1 MAGDEVGVEV
11 GLGGEGDSEAVS
23 LRRFQVGS
31 GVAAGVDDER
41 AALTEVD
48 HVRGV
53 AEALIDKSVDPGHG
67 SSSASGLGGASI
79 PDTSVIV
86 KEVVEVDG
94 REAKDALYEQF
105 ARLGR
110 AVANP
115 KRIELLDLLAQGE
128 RSVEALGEGTGMGL
142 TNTSNHLQV
151 LRQARLVATRKEGTR
166 VLYRLADDEVLLFAV
181 ALRSLARTRLAEVD
195 RVVRDYFVA
204 RDSLET
210 VSRDELIDRASR
222 GDVIVLDVR
231 PREEFV
237 QGHIPGAI
245 SVPLGELEQ
254 QLRRMRKRVEIVAYC
269 RGPYC
274 VLAPEAVE
282 LLRRHGFRARRLE
295 DGMPEWRLA
304 GLPVAV
310 GLE

>member
-1 MAGDEVGVEV
+1 VN
-11 GLGGEGDSEAVS
+11 
-23 LRRFQVGS
+23 
-31 GVAAGVDDER
+31 
-41 AALTEVD
+41 
-48 HVRGV
+48 
-53 AEALIDKSVDPGHG
+53 
-67 SSSASGLGGASI
+67 
-79 PDTSVIV
+79 
-86 KEVVEVDG
+86 G

-128 RSVEALGEGTGMGL
+128 RSVEALAAGAGMGL

-151 LRQARLVATRKEGTR
+151 LRQARLVATRKDGTR
-166 VLYRLADDEVLLFAV
+166 VLYRLADDEVLVFTV

-195 RVVRDYFVA
+195 RVVRDYFLA

-210 VSRDELIDRASR
+210 VSRDELMERASR
-222 GDVIVLDVR
+222 GEVIVLDVR
-231 PREEFV
+231 PREEFL
-237 QGHIPGAI
+237 QGHITGAV
-245 SVPLGELEQ
+245 SVPFAELEE
-254 QLRRMRKRVEIVAYC
+254 QLRHLRRDVDVVAYC

-274 VLAPEAVE
+274 VLAPQAVE
-282 LLRRHGFRARRLE
+282 LLRSHDFRARRLE

-310 GLE
+310 GEG